1 MLALKDKRYY
11 FGSMKRH
18 TNDAVSPALA
28 RAEKLLS
35 TRTPKDKTSI
45 SISKSL
51 LEAADIITGKA
62 PRSAV
67 FERALR
73 RYLKSEVRVRRNERD
88 LKLINANAR
97 RQNKESDDLL
107 ELQSWPE

>member
-1 MLALKDKRYY
+1 
-11 FGSMKRH
+11 MKRH
-18 TNDAVSPALA
+18 TSRALPPTLA
-28 RAEKLLS
+28 KAEKLLS

-51 LEAADIITGKA
+51 LEAADIITAKA

-73 RYLKSEVRVRRNERD
+73 RYLKSEIRVRRNERD
-88 LKLINANAR
+88 LKLINAHAK
-97 RQNKESDDLL
+97 RQNKESNDLL
-107 ELQSWPE
+107 ELQSWPA